1 MAANRLHDNLLI
13 VSPEVIWVL
22 KPIAPSK
29 TTRKYN
35 TILKTLPILVCVCKI
50 QHSGVSQ
57 GKYIIRL
64 HLITTVLASRYPL
77 MLYYLYTCVAVL

>member
-1 MAANRLHDNLLI
+1 MRDSVNAKTSQTIILPVHSMATNRLHDNLLI

-35 TILKTLPILVCVCKI
+35 IILKTLPMLVCA
-50 QHSGVSQ
+50 
-57 GKYIIRL
+57 KYNTRGCL
-64 HLITTVLASRYPL
+64 KANTSFDFTSLPL
-77 MLYYLYTCVAVL
+77 Y

>member
-22 KPIAPSK
+22 KPIAPNK

-35 TILKTLPILVCVCKI
+35 IILKTLPMLVRV
-50 QHSGVSQ
+50 HNTALGGVSRQ
-57 GKYIIRL
+57 I
-64 HLITTVLASRYPL
+64 HHSTSPHTVLASQYPL

>member
-1 MAANRLHDNLLI
+1 MAANRLYDSLLT

-22 KPIAPSK
+22 KPIAPNK

-35 TILKTLPILVCVCKI
+35 IILKTLPILVCK
-50 QHSGVSQ
+50 QNTALGGVSRQ
-57 GKYIIRL
+57 IHIRL